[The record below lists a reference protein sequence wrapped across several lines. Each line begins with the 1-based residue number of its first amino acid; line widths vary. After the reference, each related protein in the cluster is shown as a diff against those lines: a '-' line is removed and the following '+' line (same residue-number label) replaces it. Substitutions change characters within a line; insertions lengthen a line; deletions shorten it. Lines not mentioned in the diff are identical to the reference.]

1 VLTGQLRRRLSEI
14 TADALHVGLQMMKS
28 VSRQTRVVV
37 AADPDSLSGKAKDAR
52 NACVPVVS
60 EEAFMRALDSL
71 RQQR

>member
-1 VLTGQLRRRLSEI
+1 
-14 TADALHVGLQMMKS
+14 MMKS